1 MGGGDGCDFLVGSDG
16 DNNIQGGDDN
26 DDIYGMMLAIAAAP
40 TKELDICRIFSV
52 FYLLLNR
59 I

>member
-1 MGGGDGCDFLVGSDG
+1 VCDFLVGSDG